1 MKRIL
6 QMIPTHHRHDAAGA
20 EVLVIQR
27 CLRERGWTVD
37 NYADH
42 VDAELEGLT
51 HPSSDLDAIESDD
64 AIALYHFC
72 VASPM
77 TYRFIELDC
86 PKVIIFHNVTP
97 GNFYRPYDE
106 GIAWACDEGRRELKL
121 LADHTDLAIAHSE
134 YSRTELSENGF
145 DVTRTIPYLFDTAR
159 YAEPPDE
166 AFGRSL
172 GVDPIVLFVGR
183 MAPNKAPDD
192 FMRVAAAY
200 RRGGFPRARFVIAG
214 KRRVLPPYTR
224 ELDMLYTDLGLT
236 PETVLLA
243 DELTQAQLH
252 ACYRSASLFL
262 SPSRHE
268 GFMVPLL
275 ECFHFGL
282 PVMARA
288 AAAVPETL
296 GEAGLLFETED
307 VERIAANVAKVLGDP
322 ATRELL
328 RERGRQRLKRYDLE
342 RWLFVLHVLLG
353 QM

>member
-27 CLRERGWTVD
+27 RLRERGWQVD
-37 NYADH
+37 NFADH
-42 VDAELEGLT
+42 LDPELEGLT
-51 HPSSDLDAIESDD
+51 APSSALDGIDTDD
-64 AIALYHFC
+64 ALAVYHFC

-97 GNFYRPYDE
+97 GDFFRPYDE

-134 YSRTELSENGF
+134 YSRTELAENGF
-145 DVTRTIPYLFDTAR
+145 DVTRTIPYLFDAGR
-159 YAEPPDE
+159 YAEPAD
-166 AFGRSL
+166 AAYGKVL
-172 GVDPIVLFVGR
+172 GADPLVLFVGR

-192 FMRVAAAY
+192 FLRVAAAY
-200 RRGGFPRARFVIAG
+200 HRGGYPRARFVIAG
-214 KRRVLPPYTR
+214 KRHVLPGYTR
-224 ELDMLYTDLGLT
+224 ELDALYAELGLR
-236 PETVLLA
+236 PEQLLLT
-243 DELTQAQLH
+243 DEISQAQLH
-252 ACYRSASLFL
+252 ACYRQASLFL
-262 SPSRHE
+262 SSSRHE

-275 ECFHFGL
+275 ECFLFGL

-296 GEAGLLFETED
+296 GEAGFLYDTD
-307 VERIAANVAKVLGDP
+307 DPERIAANVARLLGDEKM
-322 ATRELL
+322 RSIL
-328 RERGRQRLKRYDLE
+328 RQRGFERLKRYDLE

-353 QM
+353 QL